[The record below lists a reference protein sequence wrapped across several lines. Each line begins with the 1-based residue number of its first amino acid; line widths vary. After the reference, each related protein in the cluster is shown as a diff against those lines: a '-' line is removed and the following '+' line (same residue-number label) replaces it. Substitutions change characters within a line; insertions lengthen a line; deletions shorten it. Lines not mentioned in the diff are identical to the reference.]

1 MSNDVGIR
9 VGIEGEKQFRD
20 SLKGI
25 NSQLKNLN
33 TELDAS
39 AQKFKNSA
47 NSEEAL
53 EEKTDI
59 LSRTIDAQKKKI
71 ELLTTQYDNQIK
83 KLSVLGDE
91 LDKVSEEFGKSSDQA
106 AKAQTAYNRQATQV
120 NNLGSQLNTAKS
132 DLSRFEE
139 QMRTASDRS
148 IRFSEDLKSAA
159 LKLDSFSSKA
169 SSVGNFLTLGV
180 TAPILGAGAAAVK
193 IGNDFEA
200 QMSRVKAISRA
211 TNDEISSLEDLALEL
226 GQSTSFSASEVAQ
239 GMENLASAGFSVD
252 EIMSALPGMLDLAA
266 SSGIDLATAS
276 DIASSSLRGFSL
288 SSADAE
294 HVADIFAETA
304 AQTNARI
311 EDIGESMKY
320 IAPVA
325 NAMGQNIEEVT
336 AAIGIMADAGI
347 KGEQAGTSLRG
358 ALSRLAK
365 PTDVMRQ
372 TMDDLGISFYNSS
385 GEMLPLNEIIERLQ
399 KSFEGLTQEQQNN
412 ALVTL
417 FGQESLS
424 GMLAL
429 IDRGPEELRNLT
441 KSLENADG
449 AASDMA
455 ETMLDNTS
463 GSIEEMNG
471 AIETAAI
478 TLQKSLAPHIKNVA
492 NFVTDLAERFS
503 ELDDGTQNLIIS
515 IAGIAA
521 AAGPATKLLGGITGA
536 AGKVAGGIGGLISK
550 IKDLDNA
557 QKNAKTSTSNLSS
570 VISGLA
576 NPTTGAIT
584 LAVGAFGIYMYW
596 LGEMMF
602 KENEYIEQSKEK
614 NKQLDNQIEKL
625 KQISKESEIA
635 VSQIKS
641 ESDYYQTLYDEMQLL
656 VDANGNIKSGYEDRV
671 EYILGE
677 LSQAY
682 GVESELVNGVIT
694 DYENLKQSIENASTS
709 SMAQKLLEEY
719 DDDYSEAIKTISE
732 TEKSMND
739 YLMEAEKLQQEYNE
753 YLAENTDSLG
763 RFWGD
768 KEQLH
773 ELGQNA
779 EYARQQYEEY
789 AKTYQDQQAIIDRVD
804 SARMAAM
811 NGNYQEAVNILDNTV
826 DKREQASKSLYQI
839 GLEELTTERERNKQL
854 LEEYERTGS
863 ESVKISLDASN
874 ERIAIL
880 EQSLVDSLDTVKEN
894 EVPYMTILSELAN
907 AGTKGYTSNLNFKT
921 PTIEQIELLKQ
932 AIESEDPYVSAAAQN
947 VAKNATNALS
957 SEDENMQRAGAE
969 LIEYFA
975 NGISSEDE
983 ETREKTAAISGVISS
998 TLDIA
1003 PELFNIGKN
1012 NGESYMEGFESAVN
1026 TIGNTVAS
1034 ILSSNPNSWSRQSYS
1049 PAAYSAPQMAPA
1061 SASLMSVSENAPALF
1076 SNELSEETAPLISMV
1091 KSRVAFLD
1099 ISDDMYDAGV
1109 KMANSI
1115 ERGIRANI
1123 MPERQEISV
1132 VMPSGSTGTTLN
1144 QTNNFYSPE
1153 ALSPAET
1160 ARLNRVNV
1168 RRTIQALR

>member
-1 MSNDVGIR
+1 MANDVGIR

-83 KLSVLGDE
+83 KLSALGDE
-91 LDKVSEEFGKSSDQA
+91 LDKVSEEFGKNSDQA

-159 LKLDSFSSKA
+159 SKLDKFSSKA
-169 SSVGNFLTLGV
+169 SSIGNTLTLGV
-180 TAPILGAGAAAVK
+180 TTPILGAGLASFKYASDLEENLNKTEVAFKENSDEVIEWSK
-193 IGNDFEA
+193 TTLKQYGLSQSTALNMASTWGDMGTSMEIPLDTATE
-200 QMSRVKAISRA
+200 MSKTLVGLSA
-211 TNDEISSLEDLALEL
+211 DLASFKNISIDRAQTALNAVYTGETESLKEL
-226 GQSTSFSASEVAQ
+226 GVVMTEANLEAYAMAKGTEKSYKEMDQAEKVSLRYQYVLDKTQNSQGDFARTSDSAANQMRIAQ
-239 GMENLASAGFSVD
+239 ESAK
-252 EIMSALPGMLDLAA
+252 ELAA
-266 SSGIDLATAS
+266 EFGKKL
-276 DIASSSLRGFSL
+276 L
-288 SSADAE
+288 
-294 HVADIFAETA
+294 
-304 AQTNARI
+304 
-311 EDIGESMKY
+311 
-320 IAPVA
+320 P
-325 NAMGQNIEEVT
+325 
-336 AAIGIMADAGI
+336 
-347 KGEQAGTSLRG
+347 AGTKILEF
-358 ALSRLAK
+358 AN
-365 PTDVMRQ
+365 
-372 TMDDLGISFYNSS
+372 DLLDSF
-385 GEMLPLNEIIERLQ
+385 
-399 KSFEGLTQEQQNN
+399 NN
-412 ALVTL
+412 
-417 FGQESLS
+417 
-424 GMLAL
+424 
-429 IDRGPEELRNLT
+429 
-441 KSLENADG
+441 
-449 AASDMA
+449 
-455 ETMLDNTS
+455 
-463 GSIEEMNG
+463 
-471 AIETAAI
+471 
-478 TLQKSLAPHIKNVA
+478 
-492 NFVTDLAERFS
+492 
-503 ELDDGTQNLIIS
+503 LDDGTQNLIIS
-515 IAGIAA
+515 ISGIAA
-521 AAGPATKLLGGITGA
+521 AAGPATKLLGGITGV

-625 KQISKESEIA
+625 KQISEESEIA

-907 AGTKGYTSNLNFKT
+907 AGTKGYTSNLNFKA
-921 PTIEQIELLKQ
+921 PTLEQIELLKQ
-932 AIESEDPYVSAAAQN
+932 AIESESPYVSAAAQN